1 MEHFGT
7 KSCAVLGRIVEI
19 EGEGR
24 RLYLDR
30 GFLAVSG
37 PEGPLGK
44 VPLDD
49 IEAVILSNPAT
60 SFTSQ
65 IVSALAY
72 RGTPFVICDGNFR
85 PSAYILP
92 VDGHHAQGDRIEAQA
107 AASLPTL
114 KRLWTQIV
122 KTKILAQAAALERH
136 GIDPLPIKVL
146 AERLRSGDPDNKE
159 AQAAQRYFPALFG
172 KGFVRKS
179 GGEGTNA
186 FLNYGYT
193 VLRAATARAIVAS
206 GLHPSLAVHHRS
218 KGDALRLADDL
229 MEPFRPSVD
238 LIVKTLVE
246 EGAEQLD
253 TQVKKRLA
261 IVLHADFVFDDGV
274 TTLSNALARLSIS
287 LAQVFTGD
295 RKTLLF
301 PRGVIPLPASEALVE
316 APE

>member
-1 MEHFGT
+1 M
-7 KSCAVLGRIVEI
+7 LGRIIEI

-37 PEGPLGK
+37 PEGLLGK

-49 IEAVILSNPAT
+49 IEAVILSNPAA

-65 IVSALAY
+65 VVAALAY
-72 RGTPFVICDGNFR
+72 RGVTFVVCDGNFR
-85 PSAYILP
+85 PSAYLLP
-92 VDGHHAQGDRIEAQA
+92 VDGHHAQGDRVEAQA
-107 AASLPTL
+107 AAGLPTL
-114 KRLWTQIV
+114 KRLWTQVV
-122 KTKILAQAAALERH
+122 KAKILAQAAALERH
-136 GIDPLPIKVL
+136 GIDPIPIRAL

-172 KGFVRKS
+172 KGFVR
-179 GGEGTNA
+179 GGAQGANA

-206 GLHPSLAVHHRS
+206 GLHPSLAIHHRS

-238 LIVKTLVE
+238 LLAKDLLNEGVE
-246 EGAEQLD
+246 TLD
-253 TQVKKRLA
+253 TLAKRRLA
-261 IVLHADFVFDDGV
+261 LVLHADFALDDGV
-274 TTLSNALARLSIS
+274 TTLSNALGRLAVS
-287 LAQVFTGD
+287 LVQVFMGE

-301 PRGVIPLPASEALVE
+301 PRSFVPLTAPADSPNDDQA
-316 APE
+316 